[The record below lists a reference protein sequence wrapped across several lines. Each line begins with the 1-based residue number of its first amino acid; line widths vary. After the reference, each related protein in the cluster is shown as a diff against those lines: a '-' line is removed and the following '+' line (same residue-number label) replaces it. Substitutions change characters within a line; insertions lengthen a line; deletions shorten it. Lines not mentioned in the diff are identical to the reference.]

1 MASNSSRSWEFHPD
15 PEFQSNLDL
24 ESFDPGPVLTMSSI
38 QAQPLVVIQSFTTFS
53 SLLSLCCL
61 RSLPVSNFLL
71 FSLFLSPLRSRSHV
85 EPVKVL
91 RLFRSQQVTF
101 FFSDLNERSGHM
113 LE

>member
-53 SLLSLCCL
+53 SLLSLFCL
-61 RSLPVSNFLL
+61 RPLPVSNLLL
-71 FSLFLSPLRSRSHV
+71 FSLFYLLS
-85 EPVKVL
+85 EA
-91 RLFRSQQVTF
+91 
-101 FFSDLNERSGHM
+101 GHM
-113 LE
+113 LNQSKFSDCSALNMSHPSSQT